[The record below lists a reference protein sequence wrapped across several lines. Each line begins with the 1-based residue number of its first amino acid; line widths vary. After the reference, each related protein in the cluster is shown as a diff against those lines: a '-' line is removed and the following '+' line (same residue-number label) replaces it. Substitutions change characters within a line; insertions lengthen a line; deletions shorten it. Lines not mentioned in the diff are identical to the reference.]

1 MPRRPAPA
9 PFPSLLAVVLL
20 ALTTL
25 AACAQTSGAPLVSES
40 PTAPPASPTPTVR
53 LASTPGPP
61 APTRIVPLTGLVPE
75 RTLAFVSDRGGQVDL
90 WLLDI
95 GVWQGGGSRAQRLT
109 NDEAIESFPIW
120 SPDGSILAYV
130 VEDERA
136 HRDLWLL
143 DLRTGVHR
151 RLTREEPPFDVRRA
165 AWLRG
170 GRALVYDTGKPFDR
184 RPELRVITV
193 YGEQLAPLLPAGDS
207 LIFDWSTDGTTVICA
222 VAPPLG
228 VPRIVVAE
236 AVPGATLLPDAAAP
250 VGFAV
255 ELGPDGRY
263 ATFSAPPFS
272 DDQTS
277 WVLDV
282 ATGRMGAL
290 NTRANGDPVRE
301 GYAKRY
307 DHDFAWAP
315 DGRRLAYVHGA
326 GGVTDGQGRLRRNPG
341 PPPKS
346 DVWDGIWTVDLA
358 DTSRRPEGVWHR
370 QLSSG
375 SADAAPRW
383 SPDGR
388 WIAYLSDAQRP
399 MPDQSNIW
407 IVATADREP
416 SVRLNLTQDV
426 GNNWSPAWMPLPGAA
441 RGR

>member
-1 MPRRPAPA
+1 MPRRPSPA

-25 AACAQTSGAPLVSES
+25 AACAQTSGAPLATES
-40 PTAPPASPTPTVR
+40 PTSPPASPTPTVR
-53 LASTPGPP
+53 PAITPGPP
-61 APTRIVPLTGLVPE
+61 APTRIAPLTGLVPE
-75 RTLAFVSDRGGQVDL
+75 RTFAFVSDRGGQVDL

-95 GVWQGGGSRAQRLT
+95 GVREGGGYRTRRLT

-136 HRDLWLL
+136 HRNLWLL

-151 RLTREEPPFDVRRA
+151 QLTREEPPFDVRRA
-165 AWLRG
+165 VWLRG
-170 GRALVYDTGKPFDR
+170 GRALIYDTGKPFDR

-207 LIFDWSTDGTTVICA
+207 VIFDWSTDGTTVICA

-236 AVPGATLLPDAAAP
+236 AVPGAALLPDTEAP

-272 DDQTS
+272 DDQST
-277 WVLDV
+277 WVLDL
-282 ATGRMGAL
+282 ATGRTGAL
-290 NTRANGDPVRE
+290 NAAINSKETGRE
-301 GYAKRY
+301 KYAKRY

-315 DGRRLAYVHGA
+315 DGRRLAYVHGT
-326 GGVTDGQGRLRRNPG
+326 GGVTDGQGRLKVTPG
-341 PPPKS
+341 LPPTA
-346 DVWDGIWTVDLA
+346 DGFVGISTIELA
-358 DTSRRPEGVWHR
+358 DIGNRLEGVGYVR
-370 QLSSG
+370 LTSG

-388 WIAYLSDAQRP
+388 WIAYLSDTQRP
-399 MPDQSNIW
+399 TPDQSNIW
-407 IVATADREP
+407 IVAADGGEP
-416 SVRLNLTQDV
+416 PDNLTQDV